1 MILVT
6 LRLLLTIEGWNKSIG
21 TDVLL
26 QQLDGC
32 LSFLEK
38 DQQKINKVL
47 LQIDPEYCSPLL
59 SKSCI
64 LGRLGDYLTPDKV
77 FLRGKSLETRP
88 LAPYLDIV
96 DGNFMQK
103 HQKLLAA
110 LKVRSEPSIEDL
122 QNVQRRLVE
131 NPRGQLDPSD
141 LGIAISTLEI
151 ATLLDYDPGNLLVPD
166 TASRLQN
173 LEDIVHGE
181 SLGTGDTLRC
191 NFTHP
196 QISPD
201 LARRI
206 GIEEALARAVR
217 LEIDLDSNDEDDFTP
232 GESLQTNIS
241 DALERYQIRATFN
254 EFLAN
259 ADDAGATKIIWTLD
273 ACGSGPHASS
283 SLLTNELKPF
293 QGPALLV
300 YNDGCKPFLAPHTI
314 Q

>member
-1 MILVT
+1 M
-6 LRLLLTIEGWNKSIG
+6 
-21 TDVLL
+21 
-26 QQLDGC
+26 
-32 LSFLEK
+32 
-38 DQQKINKVL
+38 
-47 LQIDPEYCSPLL
+47 
-59 SKSCI
+59 
-64 LGRLGDYLTPDKV
+64 
-77 FLRGKSLETRP
+77 
-88 LAPYLDIV
+88 
-96 DGNFMQK
+96 
-103 HQKLLAA
+103 
-110 LKVRSEPSIEDL
+110 
-122 QNVQRRLVE
+122 QRRLVE

-206 GIEEALARAVR
+206 GIEEALARAIR

>member
-64 LGRLGDYLTPDKV
+64 LGRSGDYLTPDKV

-110 LKVRSEPSIEDL
+110 LKVRSEPSI
-122 QNVQRRLVE
+122 
-131 NPRGQLDPSD
+131 
-141 LGIAISTLEI
+141 
-151 ATLLDYDPGNLLVPD
+151 
-166 TASRLQN
+166 
-173 LEDIVHGE
+173 
-181 SLGTGDTLRC
+181 
-191 NFTHP
+191 
-196 QISPD
+196 
-201 LARRI
+201 
-206 GIEEALARAVR
+206 
-217 LEIDLDSNDEDDFTP
+217 
-232 GESLQTNIS
+232 
-241 DALERYQIRATFN
+241 
-254 EFLAN
+254 
-259 ADDAGATKIIWTLD
+259 
-273 ACGSGPHASS
+273 
-283 SLLTNELKPF
+283 
-293 QGPALLV
+293 
-300 YNDGCKPFLAPHTI
+300 
-314 Q
+314 